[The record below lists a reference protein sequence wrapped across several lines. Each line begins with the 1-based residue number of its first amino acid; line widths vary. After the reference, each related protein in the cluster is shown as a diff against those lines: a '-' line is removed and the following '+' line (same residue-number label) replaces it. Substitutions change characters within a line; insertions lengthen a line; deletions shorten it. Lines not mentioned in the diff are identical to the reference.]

1 MLTTCQGLFYG
12 LLISWHIEYLQ
23 TLEDLYYLYHFISEE
38 AEDQN
43 YEAEKRGKKRP
54 LSWDK
59 TDMEIHPQ
67 ETFVLIFK
75 FDLKNIRY
83 PYKKHKNQLIT
94 PTVKSTAKKNIWS

>member
-1 MLTTCQGLFYG
+1 MSTCK
-12 LLISWHIEYLQ
+12 
-23 TLEDLYYLYHFISEE
+23 TLEDLYYLCHFISEE

-67 ETFVLIFK
+67 GTCVLIFK
-75 FDLKNIRY
+75 FGLKNIRY
-83 PYKKHKNQLIT
+83 PYEKHKNQLIT
-94 PTVKSTAKKNIWS
+94 PHCKINC